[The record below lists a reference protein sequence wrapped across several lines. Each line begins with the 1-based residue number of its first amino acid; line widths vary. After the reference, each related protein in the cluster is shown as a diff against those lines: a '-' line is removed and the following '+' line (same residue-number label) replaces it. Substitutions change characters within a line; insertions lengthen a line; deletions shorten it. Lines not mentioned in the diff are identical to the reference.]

1 MIMLDEDLIPVSY
14 KKRKGPQY
22 GPKFKE
28 EK

>member
-1 MIMLDEDLIPVSY
+1 MIMLDNDFIPVSY

-22 GPKFKE
+22 GSKFKE

>member
-1 MIMLDEDLIPVSY
+1 MIMLDEGFIPVSY

>member
-1 MIMLDEDLIPVSY
+1 MIMLDVDFIPVSY